1 MGGSVL
7 ASWDCQGHV
16 GRMSLIKRVVL
27 EINNDLAYIIGK
39 TLFPDQ
45 SQFKTVHRCQCC
57 QEHPSVT
64 WLFKPY
70 TTVEMPTGEITRR

>member
-45 SQFKTVHRCQCC
+45 
-57 QEHPSVT
+57 
-64 WLFKPY
+64 KP
-70 TTVEMPTGEITRR
+70 I